1 MKEQSKT
8 DYFLINRRERWGL
21 SIYGWMVLLLIITAT
36 LYAGFRHLFAT
47 LAPVHREQT
56 GILVL
61 EGWVSDYLFKDVI
74 REFNA
79 GHYTL
84 LITTGTPLENGD
96 FLAAYHNTAV
106 IAGRSLIKLG
116 FDSTKL
122 VMVATD
128 EYRNERTYNSAVR
141 LKQWFRANRPEIRAI
156 NVMTMG
162 VHGAR
167 SQLLF
172 QKALGDSVRVGII
185 SVANSYYGPDSWWK
199 TSKGFRETMNE
210 AIGYF
215 YVCFFFRPYE
225 KELATK

>member
-1 MKEQSKT
+1 MKIRTRK
-8 DYFLINRRERWGL
+8 DYILINRRERWGL
-21 SIYGWMVLLLIITAT
+21 SGYGWMFLLLIMFAT
-36 LYAGFRHLFAT
+36 LYAGFRQLFST

-61 EGWVSDYLFKDVI
+61 EGWVSDYLFRDVI
-74 REFNA
+74 SEFKT

-96 FLAAYHNTAV
+96 FLAAYHNTAE

-141 LKQWFRANRPEIRAI
+141 LKQWLRANHPEIRAI

-172 QKALGDSVRVGII
+172 QKALGDAVRVGII

-215 YVCFFFRPYE
+215 YVSFFFRPYE
-225 KELATK
+225 KELTTK

>member
-1 MKEQSKT
+1 MKYYARK

-21 SIYGWMVLLLIITAT
+21 SVYGWIFLLVIAASAM
-36 LYAGFRHLFAT
+36 YGGFRRLFPT

-61 EGWVSDYLFKDVI
+61 EGWVSDYLFKEVI

-128 EYRNERTYNSAVR
+128 EFRNERTYNSAIR
-141 LKQWFRANRPEIRAI
+141 LKQWLRANHPEIRAI

-185 SVANSYYGPDSWWK
+185 SVPNSYYGPETWWK
-199 TSKGFRETMNE
+199 TSKGFRETLNE

-215 YVCFFFRPYE
+215 YVTFFFRPYE